1 MSLITT
7 CPRCGY
13 PGPDPRAIAAERRM
27 KTILM
32 AGKIAHKPLALTVC
46 GLEFLKG
53 VRGDK
58 R

>member
-1 MSLITT
+1 
-7 CPRCGY
+7 
-13 PGPDPRAIAAERRM
+13 M

-46 GLEFLKG
+46 GREFLKG